1 VLDAPILGQVT
12 LGYSPLID
20 RTRSVVATRLTVFP
34 MRADVPLDAGQLLQ
48 VVAQVWPA
56 DGKRACLNVIS
67 ESLLHELLRAPL
79 APNLMLEVPAFMA
92 ADAELLPALRVLQR
106 NGNELLL
113 KGRARHDLPKD
124 VLACF
129 KYAVVDS
136 VDELH
141 GSAVA
146 AAASPAAASATGA
159 APRAQAAASGVRAA
173 FSSNVPARPGMA
185 SARPGAA
192 LARPGAAPARP
203 GMAMARPAGVAGST
217 SAPVAAP
224 APVAPAAPAAP
235 AAGGM
240 QQALSGIRTVADMDA
255 AFTKGAAAVLGWPI
269 HDELAGLAPSK
280 AAKTDLTVIA
290 ELIRR
295 VDQEEPIEKLD
306 NTLKGDPSLAFK
318 LLRYINSPA
327 FGLHVEVSSFRHA
340 IMLLGYG
347 RLKRWLAL
355 LLATASKDAN
365 QRPAMFAAVR
375 RGLLMEELVRGSG
388 DEEMRGEAF
397 ICGVFSLL
405 DRMFQEP
412 FEQLFANIPVPSRVH
427 QALVDASGPF
437 QPYLAMIRAIEGE
450 SPSDFREAAD
460 TLLMGVGE
468 VNSAQLRALIAAGA
482 LE

>member
-1 VLDAPILGQVT
+1 
-12 LGYSPLID
+12 
-20 RTRSVVATRLTVFP
+20 
-34 MRADVPLDAGQLLQ
+34 
-48 VVAQVWPA
+48 
-56 DGKRACLNVIS
+56 
-67 ESLLHELLRAPL
+67 
-79 APNLMLEVPAFMA
+79 MLEVPAFMA
-92 ADAELLPALRVLQR
+92 SDPELLPALRALHA

-113 KGRARHDLPKD
+113 KGRARHDLPKE

-129 KYAVVDS
+129 AYAAVDS
-136 VDELH
+136 LDELH
-141 GSAVA
+141 GAAVAPAPAPAPAPA
-146 AAASPAAASATGA
+146 AAAARPPAVASAAARPQAVASA
-159 APRAQAAASGVRAA
+159 APRAQAASAGARSA
-173 FSSNVPARPGMA
+173 FSTSAPLRNPIVGGPARPGVAPARPGSAVPARPGTVV
-185 SARPGAA
+185 
-192 LARPGAAPARP
+192 PARP
-203 GMAMARPAGVAGST
+203 VAAAAP
-217 SAPVAAP
+217 APVAAP
-224 APVAPAAPAAP
+224 APATAAVAPPNGMP
-235 AAGGM
+235 QVLAGV
-240 QQALSGIRTVADMDA
+240 RTIVDMDA
-255 AFTKGAAAVLGWPI
+255 AFAKGAAAVLGWPI
-269 HDELAGLAPSK
+269 HDEIAALAPSN

-365 QRPAMFAAVR
+365 QKPAMFAAVR

-388 DEEMRGEAF
+388 DEEMRSEAF

-405 DRMFQEP
+405 DRMFQES
-412 FEQLFANIPVPSRVH
+412 FEKLLANIPVPDRVH
-427 QALVDASGPF
+427 QALVGGSGPF
-437 QPYLAMIRAIEGE
+437 QPYLAMIKAIEGE

-460 TLLMGVGE
+460 TLLMGVAE
-468 VNSAQLRALIAAGA
+468 VNSAQLRALVAAGA